1 MISLREE
8 LVGNPRAI
16 KQNSERVLT
25 DEWQGFTDLIIAY
38 LNYVVA
44 LDPAVLWDISA
55 MTPWYKS
62 LKVYMG

>member
-1 MISLREE
+1 MVSLREE

-16 KQNSERVLT
+16 KQNAEKVLT
-25 DEWQGFTDLIIAY
+25 DEWQGFTDLVIAY

-44 LDPAVLWDISA
+44 LDPTVLWDISV
-55 MTPWYKS
+55 MIPWYKS